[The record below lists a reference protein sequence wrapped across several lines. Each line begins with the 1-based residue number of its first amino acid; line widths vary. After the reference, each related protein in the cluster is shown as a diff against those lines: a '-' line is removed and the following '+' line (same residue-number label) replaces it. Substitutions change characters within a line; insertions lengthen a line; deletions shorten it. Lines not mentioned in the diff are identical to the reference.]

1 MRDRVEQRAYEIWE
15 EEGRPDGRAEAHWS
29 RAEAEVGGKM
39 SSEEGPAALPVT
51 GPIGG
56 EAAKLAASALG
67 GPEETQKAK
76 PARPRKPKATH

>member
-15 EEGRPDGRAEAHWS
+15 EEGRPEGRAEAHWT
-29 RAEAEVGGKM
+29 RAEAEVSGQAASEGGDT
-39 SSEEGPAALPVT
+39 LPVS

-67 GPEETQKAK
+67 GPEETPKPKAA
-76 PARPRKPKATH
+76 ARPRKPKATR